1 MSVLDNFEELC
12 KEQDDSV
19 ELFLISIIE
28 ESDNPIIIHD
38 HNHTMFNNYAKP
50 QHIHDKS
57 EVFIFVDTAASYEN
71 NIIIGSI
78 NKGFKAIN
86 CEEFGIYDNLF
97 RKKYIKNP
105 AKDSHKL
112 PSYRIM
118 LSLRYKY
125 YNCTVI

>member
-78 NKGFKAIN
+78 NKGFKVVN
-86 CEEFGIYDNLF
+86 CKEFEMYNNLF
-97 RKKYIKNP
+97 LKKYIKNP
-105 AKDSHKL
+105 ARDFHKL
-112 PSYRIM
+112 PSYRI
-118 LSLRYKY
+118 LSMRYKIS